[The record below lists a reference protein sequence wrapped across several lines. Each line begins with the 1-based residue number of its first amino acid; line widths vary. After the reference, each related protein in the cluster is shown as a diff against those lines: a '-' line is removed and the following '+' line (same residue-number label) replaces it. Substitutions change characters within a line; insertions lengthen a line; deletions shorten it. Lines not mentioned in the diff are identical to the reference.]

1 MYSDWSHSLHP
12 VARPVSMSSSGAH
25 LMPAKWTTS
34 KIYMYYTV
42 QVHVVDWCLSLTG
55 LKWSRSV
62 RIV

>member
-12 VARPVSMSSSGAH
+12 VARPVSMSLSGAH

-34 KIYMYYTV
+34 EIYTV
-42 QVHVVDWCLSLTG
+42 QVHVVDWCPSLTG
-55 LKWSRSV
+55 LKWSPSV